1 MAPGQLGEIAVR
13 RRGEWFRVKDR
24 GRVDAD
30 GYFFHAGRSDDVIIS
45 AGWTMSA
52 LEIEQALLAHPDVR
66 EAAVIG
72 VADPLRGQI
81 PKACVVAPG
90 MGPGFAH
97 ELQEFVKARL
107 SKHEYPRA
115 IELVD
120 ELPKTPAGKIDRKTL
135 RERAS

>member
-1 MAPGQLGEIAVR
+1 MYPN
-13 RRGEWFRVKDR
+13 
-24 GRVDAD
+24 
-30 GYFFHAGRSDDVIIS
+30 S
-45 AGWTMSA
+45 AGA
-52 LEIEQALLAHPDVR
+52 LEIERALLAHPDVR
-66 EAAVIG
+66 EAAVIA

-90 MGPGFAH
+90 MGPGFAR

-120 ELPKTPAGKIDRKTL
+120 ELPKTPAGKVDRKTL